1 LKALLLAVTAVAA
14 LGLTAC
20 GDKAAA
26 PLGLDQRI
34 PSAQDAPDSKADPV
48 EKRETVNGPDEFISR
63 LGDRFINPTPKDVSD
78 FKSAG
83 FERAIHDTR
92 FIPEE
97 PGGPHTRTAPHIFS
111 LVMQF
116 ESADGA
122 QKALDILHTDSIR
135 PCPENCAT
143 QVSEFDAD
151 DISDSHGTR
160 RYATAA
166 SVKATGDKELHP
178 YDSYEI
184 EFADGPFAYR
194 VILSGSPGKVSQDEA
209 EQIAKSLYDRV
220 KGAPAED

>member
-1 LKALLLAVTAVAA
+1 LKRLLLAVAAVAA

-34 PSAQDAPDSKADPV
+34 PSAQDAPGSKPDPV
-48 EKRETVNGPDEFISR
+48 EKRETAKGPDEFISR
-63 LGDRFINPTPKDVSD
+63 LGGRFVNPTPKDVRE

-83 FERAIHDTR
+83 FVQAIHDTR

-122 QKALDILHTDSIR
+122 QEALNFLHTDSLR
-135 PCPENCAT
+135 PCPQTCAT

-151 DISDSHGTR
+151 EISDSHGTR
-160 RYATAA
+160 RYATAE
-166 SVKATGDKELHP
+166 SIKATGDKEGHP

-194 VILSGSPGKVSQDEA
+194 VVLSGSPGKVSQDEA

-220 KGAPAED
+220 KGAPVKH